1 MELSYD
7 KYIIMASNCG
17 LRSDYQEY
25 MVHREALKL
34 VETLASTPKDT
45 FKFNSEVRKKPIK
58 QQEAQKVLDKLA
70 LGKYDPNFRK
80 VVNLVK

>member
-7 KYIIMASNCG
+7 KYIIMASNSG

-25 MVHREALKL
+25 LIYKQAVKI
-34 VETLASTPKDT
+34 VETLASRRKDKI
-45 FKFNSEVRKKPIK
+45 KFNSEVMKKPIL